1 MKIVDFV
8 LKSDFRFSM
17 IIIFLCLLWNFF
29 GPSANSN
36 SNPVLNNDTCA
47 TACVNPN
54 SNENTE
60 THDSTIKV
68 ITVLD
73 ANRDTIC
80 LNERFKFDSIGL
92 LNFNNVDTLI
102 MTFQEYLKIEPHI
115 MLDDMMTVRECYG
128 IVHMGQLALVRR
140 AFRNR
145 GMVKAKNDFVS
156 DINWAKVSAN
166 DISCKP
172 ILWGVV
178 YGDEFFSAYSSAL
191 KRKLSW
197 AEFYMHWDNKKGDEK
212 IAEKYLP
219 SSRDSLFKKDENP
232 NKYTLSWGYEAQS
245 FRIVD
250 LNMVMDW
257 DKDGYADRM
266 LRWYA
271 YHGSGLCRVTRKG
284 EGKQIEFFE
293 LDELNGK

>member
-1 MKIVDFV
+1 
-8 LKSDFRFSM
+8 
-17 IIIFLCLLWNFF
+17 
-29 GPSANSN
+29 
-36 SNPVLNNDTCA
+36 
-47 TACVNPN
+47 
-54 SNENTE
+54 
-60 THDSTIKV
+60 
-68 ITVLD
+68 
-73 ANRDTIC
+73 
-80 LNERFKFDSIGL
+80 
-92 LNFNNVDTLI
+92 

-128 IVHMGQLALVRR
+128 IVYIGQLALVRR

-145 GMVKAKNDFVS
+145 GMVKAENDFVS
-156 DINWAKVSAN
+156 NINWEKVSAN

-178 YGDEFFSAYSSAL
+178 YGDEFFGAYSSAL

-197 AEFYMHWDNKKGDEK
+197 AEFYMHWDSNEGDEK
-212 IAEKYLP
+212 IAKQYLR
-219 SSRDSLFKKDENP
+219 SSRDSLFKKEEDPDE
-232 NKYTLSWGYEAQS
+232 YTLSWGYEAQS

-250 LNMVMDW
+250 MNMVMDW

-293 LDELNGK
+293 LNGK